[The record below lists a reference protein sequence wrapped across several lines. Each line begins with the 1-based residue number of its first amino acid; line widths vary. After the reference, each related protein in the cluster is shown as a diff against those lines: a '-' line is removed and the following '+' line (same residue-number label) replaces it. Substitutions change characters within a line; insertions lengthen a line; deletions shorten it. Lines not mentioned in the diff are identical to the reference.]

1 MARTRARHPARCR
14 RRPRRPPLVVGR
26 RTGGRRGPRP
36 WSGDRAAT
44 TRCGRRRRL
53 AGEEQGEVA
62 AVATR
67 ASRTARRP
75 PMRSRRGH
83 SRRLAG
89 PPGSTTG
96 TRTMPGRTETI
107 SPARRSAGIILLEM
121 AWVRLLEVAW
131 VRHSQ
136 RRRQRGVGGKLSPLW
151 VDVQKLCN
159 MCVHCSKC
167 VSFCGTSYSR
177 PPIDPYLETSPLL
190 QNPGG
195 ATGHCNTVKSTR
207 FDGRPRRPCNG
218 ATTVS
223 HLSRS
228 VSTDRTFLRSHF

>member
-44 TRCGRRRRL
+44 TRCGRRRGL

-75 PMRSRRGH
+75 PMRSHRGH

-89 PPGSTTG
+89 SPGSTTG

-136 RRRQRGVGGKLSPLW
+136 RRRQRGEGGSFPAYGWTSKNYVICVCTAVNVSASGGLRTLDPL
-151 VDVQKLCN
+151 
-159 MCVHCSKC
+159 
-167 VSFCGTSYSR
+167 
-177 PPIDPYLETSPLL
+177 
-190 QNPGG
+190 
-195 ATGHCNTVKSTR
+195 
-207 FDGRPRRPCNG
+207 
-218 ATTVS
+218 
-223 HLSRS
+223 
-228 VSTDRTFLRSHF
+228 